1 MWGCPDRRFVG
12 VRNDV
17 PRDIDESPRTGDHG
31 FLA

>member
-1 MWGCPDRRFVG
+1 VG